1 MDGLRRSGIATQPGR
16 VYEPAGVA
24 VAPPAGAHFG
34 VVPLA
39 DLHDPFDRFI
49 VATAAQLHTPLVT
62 ADGAI
67 RAADAVEA
75 IW

>member
-1 MDGLRRSGIATQPGR
+1 M
-16 VYEPAGVA
+16 
-24 VAPPAGAHFG
+24 APPAGAHFG